1 MELKLTRQPLFINE
15 TLLDTT
21 VEQPIECDALLPDYC
36 PDIVRILKCTTTV
49 VVTSRKLTAARVE
62 VEGMAAITVLY
73 ASGRDGMARAEY
85 KVPFAK
91 SVDLKGDAE
100 GANLTVKA
108 RPDYVN
114 CRAVNQRRL
123 DIRGAIVLSI
133 KVTQTREEQV
143 IADGEG
149 GGLQLR
155 QEPCKGTR
163 TLGQS
168 TKESRVTETLELAYG
183 KPPIQTILRCCGTPR
198 VLETKVVGGK
208 AVVRGELSVR
218 VLYCSTQNTYEQMDY
233 TIPTSVVVELEGLDE
248 DCLCDVTQEL
258 LSLTL
263 EPGADGAGEY
273 RNIALDGMLQV
284 TVTGYRSYDAQVCSD
299 CYSTRYPCTFRT
311 RQLPVQRVDHLAREP
326 FSQKETLSMPENVES
341 VLDLWCDVAGTNARP
356 DPTGGL
362 MVEAR
367 LAVTMLARMGDGELY
382 CFDKLLE
389 LRHPVAVEEGMTLEP
404 RLTVLACAFAFTGG
418 DSMEV
423 RCDLLLEGTVYTI
436 NRVALIE
443 EVAVDERH
451 PKTDLASPGL
461 YIYMADPGETT
472 WEIAKRYNTDP
483 QRIGE
488 ENPEQEEAGRR
499 ILLIPV

>member
-1 MELKLTRQPLFINE
+1 MELNLTRQPLFINE

-36 PDIVRILKCTTTV
+36 PDIVRILKCTTIV
-49 VVTSRKLTAARVE
+49 VITSRKLMASRLE
-62 VEGMAAITVLY
+62 MEGMACITVLY
-73 ASGRDGMARAEY
+73 ASGRGSMARVEY
-85 KVPFAK
+85 KVPFSKA
-91 SVDLKGDAE
+91 VDLKGDAE
-100 GANLTVKA
+100 GATLTVKA

-123 DIRGAIVLSI
+123 DIRGAVVLSV
-133 KVTQTREEQV
+133 KVTQTREELV

-149 GGLQLR
+149 AGLQLR
-155 QEPCKGTR
+155 QEPCEGTR

-168 TKESRVTETLELAYG
+168 TKDSRVTETLELAYG
-183 KPPIQTILRCCGTPR
+183 KPPIETILRYCGSPR
-198 VLETKVVGGK
+198 ALETKVVGGK

-218 VLYCSTQNTYEQMDY
+218 IFYCSTQNTYEQMEY
-233 TIPTSVVVELEGLDE
+233 TIPTSVVVELDGLDE

-258 LSLTL
+258 LSLSL
-263 EPGADGAGEY
+263 EPGADGAGEL

-284 TVTGYRSYDAQVCSD
+284 TVTGYRSYQGQTCSD

-311 RQLPVQRVDHLAREP
+311 RQLPVQRVDRLAREQ
-326 FSQKETLSMPENVES
+326 FSQKETVSMPENVES
-341 VLDLWCDVAGTNARP
+341 VLDLWCDVAGVNARP

-367 LAVTMLARMGDGELY
+367 LSVTMLARMGDGEIY

-389 LRHPVAVEEGMTLEP
+389 LRHPVAAGGMSLEP
-404 RLTVLACAFAFTGG
+404 RLLVLGCAFAFTGG

-423 RCDLLLEGTVYTI
+423 RCDFLLEGAMYTQD
-436 NRVALIE
+436 RVSLIE
-443 EVAVDERH
+443 DVAVDERH
-451 PKTDLASPGL
+451 PKTDLAAPGL
-461 YIYMADPGETT
+461 YIYMADQSETT
-472 WEIAKRYNTDP
+472 WDIAKRYNTDP